1 MKKSKNIE
9 AGGVTYANVGINE
22 TTYGMT
28 KFQGKQ
34 VHGFAAERAEH
45 INDLY
50 HGKNASI
57 LGDNNAKDGADRL
70 VNGVEIQ
77 SKYCRSGSACIH
89 ECFKEGKYR
98 YYSKNGEPMQVE
110 VPSDMYDDAVKA
122 MKRRIQN
129 NEVKGTTNPDDAEK
143 LVKKGHYTYS
153 QVKQIA
159 QAGTIESIKFDA
171 ANGVIIAKNVMGI
184 SAIITFATSI
194 WNGESIDIALE
205 NAVLSGLKVGGVSFL
220 TTVISSQIARTSVS
234 TSIRGGTDFL
244 VSKLGPKATSYI
256 ANSLRNGT
264 NIYGAAAM
272 NNVSKLLSGNIVASA
287 VSLVILSAGD
297 IVDIFRGRIS
307 KKQLAK
313 NMTIAGATIVGGSVG
328 WVAGNVIGGAVG
340 GTLGGVATA
349 GAGTVTSAQVGSKI
363 GGFIGSAIGGTT
375 AGGVTHGAMDMIL
388 EDDAIQIMRL
398 VEQEFISI
406 CEQYILTEN
415 EVYSCLSLLK
425 EKLTKKE
432 LKNIYANNNRSE
444 YIRKLIIESVKPIVA
459 RRKFILNPN
468 ESLVLDSMKMLINDA
483 INGSGIFGE
492 ISSELSSEEIKESV
506 IKNRN
511 IKEDQIGQLM
521 QPVLRM
527 NRNQLKVERTLN
539 KAKKS
544 NEDAIYKEIQ
554 ILDERQGLKAELNSL
569 LE

>member
-34 VHGFAAERAEH
+34 GHGFAAERAEH